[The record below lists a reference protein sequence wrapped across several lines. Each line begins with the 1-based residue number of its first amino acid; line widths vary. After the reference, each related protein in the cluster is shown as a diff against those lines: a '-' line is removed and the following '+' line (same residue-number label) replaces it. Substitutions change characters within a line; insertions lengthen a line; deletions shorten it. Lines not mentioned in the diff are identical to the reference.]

1 MHISLATNA
10 LHFVLVLKQ
19 EILVL
24 LPVAHVGVPSWCC
37 RYCEASSQRGA
48 SYHAVRAGYRRQQLM
63 TTLNMVCYTGY
74 LRFQ

>member
-24 LPVAHVGVPSWCC
+24 LPVAHVGVPLL
-37 RYCEASSQRGA
+37 
-48 SYHAVRAGYRRQQLM
+48 VL
-63 TTLNMVCYTGY
+63 
-74 LRFQ
+74 